1 MSRLKLVI
9 DTNVLLV
16 SISSQSSY
24 HWLFQEL
31 LSGTFD
37 MYLTHDILIEYEEV
51 ISQKWNP
58 EIAQNVLRTLLL
70 LPHVHQMITYYHW
83 NLIYDDA
90 DDNKFV
96 DGVICANAHYL
107 VTHDRHFNVLKTID
121 FPKIEI
127 ITLNELE
134 KLLNPRS
141 T

>member
-1 MSRLKLVI
+1 MNKLKLVL

-24 HWLFQEL
+24 HWLFQKL
-31 LSGTFD
+31 LLGAFD
-37 MYLTHDILIEYEEV
+37 MCLTHDILIEYEEV

-58 EIAQNVLRTLLL
+58 EIAKNVLRTLLL
-70 LPHVHQMITYYHW
+70 LPHVHQVITYYHW

-96 DGVICANAHYL
+96 DCAVSANAHYL
-107 VTHDRHFNVLKTID
+107 VTHDKHFNVLKTID

-134 KLLNPRS
+134 KILNSRL